1 MSIRED
7 IIKDIVLKLNN
18 INTVKMGAVTREPM
32 FRDQTEFYGL
42 ARTNF
47 PHVIV
52 TAGNESRNDLTMGGS
67 SIIREGLMTVEI
79 VSFVKASDKTI
90 DTTINDLIEAIEEIL
105 DADRTRGSKA
115 KDTQI
120 REIIMGD
127 NLEHPYGTFTLN
139 VEVKYIFTRGAT

>member
-1 MSIRED
+1 MSNRED

-105 DADRTRGSKA
+105 DADRTRGGKA
-115 KDTQI
+115 KNTQVK
-120 REIIMGD
+120 EIIMGD

-139 VEVKYIFTRGAT
+139 VEVQYIFTRGAV

>member
-67 SIIREGLMTVEI
+67 SIIREGVMTVEI

-105 DADRTRGSKA
+105 DADRTRGGKA
-115 KDTQI
+115 KDTQLK
-120 REIIMGD
+120 EIIMGD
-127 NLEHPYGTFTLN
+127 NLEHPYGTFTMN
-139 VEVKYIFTRGAT
+139 VEVNYIFTRGAT

>member
-7 IIKDIVLKLNN
+7 IIKDIVLKLKD
-18 INTVKMGAVTREPM
+18 INTVQMGSVTREPM

-52 TAGNESRNDLTMGGS
+52 TAGNESRDDLTMGGS
-67 SIIREGLMTVEI
+67 NIIREGIMTVE
-79 VSFVKASDKTI
+79 VRAFVKASDKTI
-90 DTTINDLIEAIEEIL
+90 DESINQLIEAIEEKL
-105 DADRTRGSKA
+105 DADRTRNGKA
-115 KDTQI
+115 KNTQVK
-120 REIIMGD
+120 EVLMGD

-139 VEVKYIFTRGAT
+139 VEVNYIFKRGVT

>member
-7 IIKDIVLKLNN
+7 IIEDIVLKLKN
-18 INTVKMGAVTREPM
+18 INTIKMGAVTREPM
-32 FRDQTEFYGL
+32 FRDQNEFYGL

-52 TAGNESRNDLTMGGS
+52 TAGNEKREDLTMGGS
-67 SIIREGLMTVEI
+67 SIIREGVMTVEI

-105 DADRTRGSKA
+105 DADRTRGNKA
-115 KDTQI
+115 KDTQVK
-120 REIIMGD
+120 EIIMGD

>member
-1 MSIRED
+1 MSNRED

-52 TAGNESRNDLTMGGS
+52 TAGNESRDDLTMGGS
-67 SIIREGLMTVEI
+67 NIIREGIMTVE
-79 VSFVKASDKTI
+79 VRAFVKASDKTI

-105 DADRTRGSKA
+105 DADRTRGGKA
-115 KDTQI
+115 KNTQVK
-120 REIIMGD
+120 EIIMGD

-139 VEVKYIFTRGAT
+139 VEVQYIFTRGAV

>member
-7 IIKDIVLKLNN
+7 IIKDIVLKLED
-18 INTVKMGAVTREPM
+18 INTVKMGSVTREPM

-52 TAGNESRNDLTMGGS
+52 TGGNESRNDLTMGGS
-67 SIIREGLMTVEI
+67 NIIREGLMTVEI
-79 VSFVKASDKTI
+79 RTFVKASDKTI
-90 DTTINDLIEAIEEIL
+90 DATINDLIEAIEEKL
-105 DADRTRGSKA
+105 DTDRTRNGKA
-115 KDTQI
+115 KDTQV
-120 REIIMGD
+120 REVIMGD

-139 VEVKYIFTRGAT
+139 VEVNYIFKRGVT

>member
-7 IIKDIVLKLNN
+7 IIKDIVLKLQN

-90 DTTINDLIEAIEEIL
+90 DTTINCVF
-105 DADRTRGSKA
+105 S
-115 KDTQI
+115 
-120 REIIMGD
+120 
-127 NLEHPYGTFTLN
+127 
-139 VEVKYIFTRGAT
+139 

>member
-47 PHVIV
+47 QHVIV

-120 REIIMGD
+120 KEIIMGD

>member
-1 MSIRED
+1 MSNRED
-7 IIKDIVLKLNN
+7 IIKDIVLKLND

-79 VSFVKASDKTI
+79 RAFVKSDDKAR
-90 DTTINDLIEAIEEIL
+90 DESINNLIEAIEEKL
-105 DADRTRGSKA
+105 DVDRTRGGNA
-115 KDTQI
+115 KNTQV
-120 REIIMGD
+120 REVVMGD

-139 VEVKYIFTRGAT
+139 VEVQYIFRRGVT

>member
-7 IIKDIVLKLNN
+7 IIKDIVLKLKS
-18 INTVKMGAVTREPM
+18 INTVKMGSVTREPM
-32 FRDQTEFYGL
+32 FRDSTEFYGL

-52 TAGNESRNDLTMGGS
+52 TAGNESRTDLTMGGS
-67 SIIREGLMTVEI
+67 SITREGIMTVEI

-90 DTTINDLIEAIEEIL
+90 DESINALIEAIEEIL
-105 DADRTRGSKA
+105 DTDRTRDGKA
-115 KDTQI
+115 KNTQVK
-120 REIIMGD
+120 EVLMGD

-139 VEVKYIFTRGAT
+139 VEVNYIFKRGVT

>member
-1 MSIRED
+1 MSNREY
-7 IIKDIVLKLNN
+7 IIKDIVLKLNY
-18 INTVKMGAVTREPM
+18 INTVKMGAVTLEPM

-79 VSFVKASDKTI
+79 VCFVKASDKAI
-90 DTTINDLIEAIEEIL
+90 DTTINELIEAIEEKL
-105 DADRTRGSKA
+105 DADRTRGGKA
-115 KDTQI
+115 KDTQV
-120 REIIMGD
+120 REVVMGD
-127 NLEHPYGTFTLN
+127 NLEHPYGTFTMN
-139 VEVKYIFTRGAT
+139 VEVIYIFTRGAT

>member
-7 IIKDIVLKLNN
+7 ITKDIVLKLKD
-18 INTVKMGAVTREPM
+18 INTVKMGAITREPM

-47 PHVIV
+47 PHIIV

-67 SIIREGLMTVEI
+67 SIIREGLMTVE
-79 VSFVKASDKTI
+79 SDKTI
-90 DTTINDLIEAIEEIL
+90 GTTINELVEAIEEKL
-105 DADRTRGSKA
+105 DADRTRGGKA
-115 KDTQI
+115 KDTQVK
-120 REIIMGD
+120 EVVMGD

-139 VEVKYIFTRGAT
+139 VEVKYIFKRGVV

>member
-7 IIKDIVLKLNN
+7 IIKDIVLKLED
-18 INTVKMGAVTREPM
+18 INSVKMGSVTREPM
-32 FRDQTEFYGL
+32 FRDQDEFYKL

-79 VSFVKASDKTI
+79 RAFVKSDDKAR
-90 DTTINDLIEAIEEIL
+90 DESINNLIEAIEEKL
-105 DADRTRGSKA
+105 DADRTRGGKA
-115 KDTQI
+115 KNTQV
-120 REIIMGD
+120 REVVMGD

-139 VEVKYIFTRGAT
+139 VEVQYIFRRGVT

>member
-1 MSIRED
+1 MSNRED
-7 IIKDIVLKLNN
+7 IIKDIVLKLND

-79 VSFVKASDKTI
+79 VCFVKASDKAI
-90 DTTINDLIEAIEEIL
+90 DTTINELIEAIEEKL
-105 DADRTRGSKA
+105 DADRTRGGKA
-115 KDTQI
+115 KDTQV
-120 REIIMGD
+120 REVVMGD
-127 NLEHPYGTFTLN
+127 NLEHPYGTFTMN
-139 VEVKYIFTRGAT
+139 VEVNYIFTRGAT